1 MSPEKL
7 YQHLK
12 ELSEKLG
19 VTVAEQS
26 FKQVNLAVQS
36 GFCRVKGKDMFI
48 MDRNLPIA
56 KKNVVLASFLK
67 GQPHENVFVPP
78 AVREVLDRKNKKFT

>member
-19 VTVAEQS
+19 VIVQEQS
-26 FKQVNLAVQS
+26 FKQMSLPVKS
-36 GFCRVKGKDMFI
+36 GYCRVRGKDMFI
-48 MDRNLPIA
+48 MDKNISLA
-56 KKNVVLASFLK
+56 KKNATLVKFLRT
-67 GQPHENVFVPP
+67 QPHETIFIPP
-78 AVREVLDRKNKKFT
+78 AVRELLQRKK

>member
-26 FKQVNLAVQS
+26 FKQVNLAVKS

-48 MDRNLPIA
+48 MDRNLPVA
-56 KKNVVLASFLK
+56 KKNSILASFLK
-67 GQPHENVFVPP
+67 DQPHENEFVPP
-78 AVREVLDRKNKKFT
+78 AVRAVLDRKK